1 MKKIKVVLLSFI
13 ISLLSLL
20 MVGCANNNDAKLI
33 ELEEA
38 LRALDEKL
46 EDSNYTI
53 ESYQEELEKLQ
64 AELEKVKK
72 SDSIATDRAD
82 TNINKINEAIKSINE
97 QIKNIQEISGTSI
110 SVKLADEYYLV
121 VGDNFQLFYR
131 SVIQAV
137 DPYGYYIKLS
147 GDAGH
152 AYNRYFE
159 FNPTNT
165 GTYKLTIEVCDDNGI
180 VYGSDSTRLIVSK
193 QTTTQTKKV
202 LCIGDSLT
210 ASGQWVAEGTRKFK
224 EAGGSITT
232 VGTITKTIN
241 SQTVNYEGR
250 GGWQWSNYLSGY
262 QGSTLVDSPFK
273 STNGGISFTEYM
285 EKNNIDEITEVYIM
299 MTFNGLP
306 GVFKEFSFQDSFI
319 KDAKTLIDQIHKD
332 LPNAKISLMSLPLTS
347 TKAGL
352 GAYYS
357 ISAAYGDNYGKAVT
371 VMNYGAFL
379 EEWCKLDE
387 YKDFMRFVDI
397 KGQFDSENNM
407 PSEAKAVNNTNTSKT
422 EEVGNAMGM
431 HPSTAG
437 YNQIGEAFFRALMS
451 NW

>member
-1 MKKIKVVLLSFI
+1 MKRNKTFVLSFLVI
-13 ISLLSLL
+13 LLTLFL
-20 MVGCANNNDAKLI
+20 IGCNTSDTKLI

-38 LRALDEKL
+38 IKALDEKL
-46 EDSNYTI
+46 EDSAYTI
-53 ESYQEELEKLQ
+53 EAYQEELERLQ
-64 AELEKVKK
+64 AELDKVKK
-72 SDSIATDRAD
+72 SDSISSDRAD
-82 TNINKINEAIKSINE
+82 SNINKINESIKVINE
-97 QIKNIQEISGTSI
+97 QIKNLQEISGTSI
-110 SVKLADEYYLV
+110 NVKLADEYYLV

-137 DPYGYYIKLS
+137 DPYGYYIRLS

-152 AYNRYFE
+152 AYNRYYE
-159 FNPTNT
+159 FKPTEA
-165 GTYKLTIEVCDDNGI
+165 GTYNLTIEVCDDNGN
-180 VYGSDSTRLIVSK
+180 VYGSDNTKLIVSNN
-193 QTTTQTKKV
+193 QTTKTKKV

-210 ASGQWVAEGTRKFK
+210 ASGQWVAEGARKFIQ
-224 EAGGSITT
+224 AGGHITT

-250 GGWQWSNYLSGY
+250 GGWQWSSYLSGY
-262 QGSTLVDSPFK
+262 QGSTFVESPFK
-273 STNGGISFTEYM
+273 SSKGGISFTEYM

-319 KDAKTLIDQIHKD
+319 KEAKTLIDQIHKD

-357 ISAAYGDNYGKAVT
+357 IKAAYGDNYGKAVT
-371 VMNYGAFL
+371 VMNYGDFL
-379 EEWCKLDE
+379 ETWCKMDE
-387 YKDFMRFVDI
+387 YKDFMRYVDI

-407 PSEAKAVNNTNTSKT
+407 PSEAKPVNNTNTSVT

-437 YNQIGEAFFRALMS
+437 YNQIGEAFYRALMS